1 MGGYAGEAV
10 SLLKRCRSKGD
21 QDPLVLEGQCFETPF
36 LKLLPALKP
45 AFPAIGAPR
54 VSFPGQRRNVSGG
67 ASYAGVGKA
76 IALVCLSRH
85 RARRNASA
93 DAGPAPPTEMLE
105 PKRLAVELQP
115 PMPPLRPQEVLFGA
129 VPGEDRGMEPPITRT
144 DPFFWLRDDAHQ
156 NEEVQQLLE
165 DEDAYCCRALSS
177 LQSFSEELY
186 KEMQSHE
193 KESSVGIPS
202 VQGSFAYY
210 TRGCKQQ
217 PYGIHF
223 RARVGQ
229 SGAPVPQDV
238 AVPRYMNIAKR
249 ATGGGGLE
257 ASGCT
262 GGFLV
267 QPIGHGV
274 SALSTWKSEVLA
286 QAIDLQLVDE
296 ESVCGPEPSADHLF
310 IAYGEDWEG
319 NDSYRVSFSLGK
331 RRSFHDTRKPEME
344 EAELVETDAKMNLDG
359 SVLWEA
365 EGHAAAWGP
374 GERERV
380 RRHVV
385 GSPQSADT
393 VVLEEKD
400 FRDDRRF
407 AVSICKS
414 SDERFMIIQLL
425 GGNAFVARSASSE
438 TAESYLLDLT
448 ARSDLVSVCPRQ
460 FGVHYEEFEA
470 LQDASVV
477 NPKPK
482 FQLGRR
488 VHLDSLQSFEKF
500 LALTG
505 RQDGAS
511 CTATPKEAEAVKF
524 HGEMAVSRSFVH
536 TPRTRAA
543 AQALFSVSLGQN
555 DHFKTDTLRVHYTSY
570 IVPGRDYAY
579 HVPTREFKLIKE
591 SGPERYNPSLYRAE
605 RITSKHRQVPI
616 SLVYRADLHPQGLK
630 GGPFP
635 TILTGYGA
643 YGACQDPGF
652 DSNLLCLLD
661 RGVVYAVAHVRGG
674 GELGREWREE
684 GRYLK
689 VKNRFHDFIA
699 ADADTLLALGISQR
713 STLAAWGESSGGLL
727 VAAAVNLR
735 PELFKAM
742 LLYVPFVDAV
752 NTMSDPSIPLTC
764 GEWEELGNPNQ
775 SETFY
780 YMLEYSP
787 YDNLRMHD
795 YPAALVT
802 ASQNDTMVGYWEPL
816 KYVSKLRRIKTDK
829 NPVLLKVDFHAGHGG
844 ASNKAKSMR
853 EQAQHF
859 AFLLDQLGV

>member
-1 MGGYAGEAV
+1 
-10 SLLKRCRSKGD
+10 
-21 QDPLVLEGQCFETPF
+21 
-36 LKLLPALKP
+36 
-45 AFPAIGAPR
+45 
-54 VSFPGQRRNVSGG
+54 
-67 ASYAGVGKA
+67 
-76 IALVCLSRH
+76 
-85 RARRNASA
+85 
-93 DAGPAPPTEMLE
+93 MLE

-129 VPGEDRGMEPPITRT
+129 VPGEDRGTNLMEPPITRT

-238 AVPRYMNIAKR
+238 AV
-249 ATGGGGLE
+249 
-257 ASGCT
+257 
-262 GGFLV
+262 
-267 QPIGHGV
+267 
-274 SALSTWKSEVLA
+274 LA

-296 ESVCGPEPSADHLF
+296 ELLLDENDLNDDGEGGSRPYLSVCGPEPSADHLF

-319 NDSYRVSFSLGK
+319 NDSYRVSF
-331 RRSFHDTRKPEME
+331 HDTRKPEME
-344 EAELVETDAKMNLDG
+344 EAELVETDG

-365 EGHAAAWGP
+365 EGHAAVYYVGHDHEFR
-374 GERERV
+374 GYVV

-400 FRDDRRF
+400 RRF

-414 SDERFMIIQLL
+414 SDERFMIIQ
-425 GGNAFVARSASSE
+425 SASSE

-460 FGVHYEEFEA
+460 FGVHYEVDHCQGA
-470 LQDASVV
+470 LYILTDKDGAKNSKLCRTPLSSIPSQSSSWEDVWLPDAH
-477 NPKPK
+477 
-482 FQLGRR
+482 

-511 CTATPKEAEAVKF
+511 CIYVMVLAPDGRGPIHSVSF
-524 HGEMAVSRSFVH
+524 PEMAVSRSFVH

-605 RITSKHRQVPI
+605 RITSKHRQ
-616 SLVYRADLHPQGLK
+616 AG
-630 GGPFP
+630 
-635 TILTGYGA
+635 
-643 YGACQDPGF
+643 
-652 DSNLLCLLD
+652 
-661 RGVVYAVAHVRGG
+661 
-674 GELGREWREE
+674 
-684 GRYLK
+684 
-689 VKNRFHDFIA
+689 
-699 ADADTLLALGISQR
+699 
-713 STLAAWGESSGGLL
+713 ST
-727 VAAAVNLR
+727 
-735 PELFKAM
+735 
-742 LLYVPFVDAV
+742 
-752 NTMSDPSIPLTC
+752 
-764 GEWEELGNPNQ
+764 
-775 SETFY
+775 
-780 YMLEYSP
+780 
-787 YDNLRMHD
+787 
-795 YPAALVT
+795 
-802 ASQNDTMVGYWEPL
+802 
-816 KYVSKLRRIKTDK
+816 
-829 NPVLLKVDFHAGHGG
+829 
-844 ASNKAKSMR
+844 
-853 EQAQHF
+853 
-859 AFLLDQLGV
+859 

>member
-1 MGGYAGEAV
+1 
-10 SLLKRCRSKGD
+10 
-21 QDPLVLEGQCFETPF
+21 
-36 LKLLPALKP
+36 
-45 AFPAIGAPR
+45 
-54 VSFPGQRRNVSGG
+54 
-67 ASYAGVGKA
+67 
-76 IALVCLSRH
+76 
-85 RARRNASA
+85 
-93 DAGPAPPTEMLE
+93 
-105 PKRLAVELQP
+105 
-115 PMPPLRPQEVLFGA
+115 
-129 VPGEDRGMEPPITRT
+129 
-144 DPFFWLRDDAHQ
+144 
-156 NEEVQQLLE
+156 
-165 DEDAYCCRALSS
+165 
-177 LQSFSEELY
+177 
-186 KEMQSHE
+186 
-193 KESSVGIPS
+193 
-202 VQGSFAYY
+202 
-210 TRGCKQQ
+210 
-217 PYGIHF
+217 
-223 RARVGQ
+223 
-229 SGAPVPQDV
+229 
-238 AVPRYMNIAKR
+238 
-249 ATGGGGLE
+249 
-257 ASGCT
+257 
-262 GGFLV
+262 
-267 QPIGHGV
+267 
-274 SALSTWKSEVLA
+274 
-286 QAIDLQLVDE
+286 
-296 ESVCGPEPSADHLF
+296 
-310 IAYGEDWEG
+310 
-319 NDSYRVSFSLGK
+319 
-331 RRSFHDTRKPEME
+331 ME
-344 EAELVETDAKMNLDG
+344 EAELVETDDG

-365 EGHAAAWGP
+365 EGHAAVYYVGHDHEFR
-374 GERERV
+374 GYVV

-400 FRDDRRF
+400 RRF

-414 SDERFMIIQLL
+414 SDERFMIIQ
-425 GGNAFVARSASSE
+425 SASSE
-438 TAESYLLDLT
+438 TAESYLLDLMT
-448 ARSDLVSVCPRQ
+448 RSDLVSVCPRQ
-460 FGVHYEEFEA
+460 FGVHYEVDHCQGA
-470 LQDASVV
+470 LYILTDKDGAKNSKLCRTPLSSIPSQSSSWEDVWLPDAH
-477 NPKPK
+477 
-482 FQLGRR
+482 